1 MRGKPDKTIPYR
13 FKPGHSGNPGGR
25 PKKRPISDRY
35 EACAEEPLPDDLRR
49 IMKLRKG
56 ATWGDAVA
64 ISQYRA
70 ALKGKP
76 DAAREIREGIEG
88 KATQRLDS
96 GEVVPLFELD
106 SFGPYRSPTNSDQT

>member
-76 DAAREIREGIEG
+76 DAAREI
-88 KATQRLDS
+88 
-96 GEVVPLFELD
+96 P
-106 SFGPYRSPTNSDQT
+106 